1 MHRIPKFS
9 QKAHYQTLLY
19 IKHQSFI
26 IPLRILDVRVNTNS
40 LQAYRHYR
48 PIGNFEKIPKLCRM
62 HRIAKFSQKA
72 HYQTL
77 LYIKTPIIHNSIAN
91 SRCESEHKLII
102 GLQALQA
109 YRQFSKNSQI
119 MQNAQNCK
127 IQSKGTLS
135 DSVVHKNTNH
145 S

>member
-19 IKHQSFI
+19 IKTPIIHNSIANSRCESEHKLFI
-26 IPLRILDVRVNTNS
+26 GLQA
-40 LQAYRHYR
+40 LQAYRQFSKNSQ
-48 PIGNFEKIPKLCRM
+48 IIM

-91 SRCESEHKLII
+91 SRCESKHKLII
-102 GLQALQA
+102 GLQALQG